1 VRDKYGP
8 VARPRSGAIDDL
20 FNPNVYDG
28 GALALYALRQK
39 IGARAFSRLERDW
52 VATYRGRS
60 PSTDDFIRL
69 ASRVAHK
76 DPRTFLVAWLYG
88 TRTPPMP
95 GHPDWTVDPVPARP
109 AAAMLHRLSR

>member
-1 VRDKYGP
+1 
-8 VARPRSGAIDDL
+8 VARSTPSSTPTCTTEGRWRSTS
-20 FNPNVYDG
+20 F
-28 GALALYALRQK
+28 QK
-39 IGARAFSRLERDW
+39 IEARAFSRLGRDW

>member
-1 VRDKYGP
+1 MRDKYGP

-39 IGARAFSRLERDW
+39 VGAKRFNALERRW
-52 VATYRGRS
+52 VAKYRGRS
-60 PSTDDFIRL
+60 ASTDDFIRL
-69 ASRVAHK
+69 ASRVAHQ
-76 DPRTFLVAWLYG
+76 DLRTFLIAWLYG

-95 GHPDWTVDPVPARP
+95 GHPDWTVDPVPAQP
-109 AAAMLHRLSR
+109 GTSTILRLSR